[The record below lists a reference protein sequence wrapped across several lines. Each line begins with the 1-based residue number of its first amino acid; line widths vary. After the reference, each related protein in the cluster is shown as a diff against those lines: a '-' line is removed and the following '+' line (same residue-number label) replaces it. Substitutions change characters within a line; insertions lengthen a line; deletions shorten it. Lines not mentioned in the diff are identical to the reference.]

1 MALVI
6 SDRIKETTN
15 TVGTQTFQLE
25 GAVTGFET
33 FATNLSDGD
42 TTYYAVT
49 DNTNFEVGLGT
60 INEGTSQTINYTVTV
75 VSDGG
80 NKFAL
85 NGVTNPVITFVKGF
99 TYVFDVSDS
108 TNGSHPLR
116 FRTSA
121 DASYTD
127 GVSISGTQGQAGA
140 TVTIVVASDA
150 PSTLKYYC
158 TSHGNAMGNTI
169 NVISAVATL
178 ARTTILASS
187 NSNNAVS
194 FGSGTKTI
202 FCTLPAGKAVIKDA
216 SNNINGTFVGN
227 ITGNVTGN
235 TSGTAATVTGA
246 AQTNITSLGT
256 LTGLTID
263 GDATFTGANGNVVF
277 DKSDDALEFAD
288 DVKAKFGTGGDLQI
302 FHESAG
308 NHSVIRESGTG
319 SFFVD
324 ATNIHLRSSQ
334 SDGFEALA
342 TFAAN
347 GSVDLYHNNVKKIE
361 TTSAGATVTGD
372 LTLSN
377 TDADADADPSLILY
391 RNSSSPA
398 DSDVIGEVLF
408 RGRNDNSQDVE
419 YAQISTEIRDA
430 SDGTE
435 DSKLTASVMRGGTL
449 TQMVAFNGGAGQ
461 IYFSFALN
469 MQRNNINQVNDIN
482 FEGSTDDTNET
493 TLTVVDPT
501 ADRTITLPDATGTVL
516 TTGNS
521 DTPTT
526 TTSSSDADFVLIDDG
541 GTMKKITPTNLGI
554 TAGAASLDDATALA
568 IALG

>member
-15 TVGTQTFQLE
+15 TVGTQTYQLE

-33 FATNLSDGD
+33 FASNLADGD

-75 VSDGG
+75 ANVGG
-80 NKFAL
+80 INVFVL
-85 NGVTNPVITFVKGF
+85 NGVNNPVITFVKGF
-99 TYVFDVSDS
+99 TYVFDVSDN

-127 GVSISGTQGQAGA
+127 GVSVSGTQGQAGA

-158 TSHGNAMGNTI
+158 TIHGNAMGNTI

-178 ARTTILASS
+178 ARTNILASS

-194 FGSGTKTI
+194 FGTGAKTI

-235 TSGTAATVTGA
+235 ASGTAATVTGA
-246 AQTNITSLGT
+246 AQTNITSVGT

-263 GDATFTGANGNVVF
+263 GDATFTGANGNIVF

-288 DVKAKFGTGGDLQI
+288 NVKAKFGTGGDLEIYHDGSNSIIQDT
-302 FHESAG
+302 
-308 NHSVIRESGTG
+308 GTG
-319 SFFVD
+319 NLKLEG
-324 ATNIHLRSSQ
+324 ATYTILGHTNGEEAVVAIQNQGVNIR
-334 SDGFEALA
+334 
-342 TFAAN
+342 
-347 GSVDLYHNNVKKIE
+347 YNNEVRLE
-361 TTSAGATVTGD
+361 TTATGATLTGD
-372 LTLSN
+372 LLISN
-377 TDADADADPSLILY
+377 SDADAVADPTITLY

-398 DSDVIGEVLF
+398 FDDEMGEIIF
-408 RGRNDNSQDVE
+408 QGRNNNSENINYGRIVGKI
-419 YAQISTEIRDA
+419 AQTT
-430 SDGTE
+430 DGTE
-435 DSKLTASVMRGGTL
+435 KGNIEFKIMESGTEATFVQMAFDNIFVNKQLTM
-449 TQMVAFNGGAGQ
+449 F
-461 IYFSFALN
+461 
-469 MQRNNINQVNDIN
+469 NNIFLDGNYSIKWD
-482 FEGSTDDTNET
+482 GATNNSNT
-493 TLTVVDPT
+493 TSLVVTDPT
-501 ADRTITLPDATGTVL
+501 AVNTITLPDATGTVL

-526 TTSSSDADFVLIDDG
+526 TTSSSDADFVLVDDG
-541 GTMKKITPTNLGI
+541 GTMKKITPSNLGI

>member
-15 TVGTQTFQLE
+15 TVGTQTYQLE

-33 FATNLSDGD
+33 FASNLSDGD

-75 VSDGG
+75 ANVGG
-80 NKFAL
+80 INVFVL
-85 NGVTNPVITFVKGF
+85 NGVNNPVITFVKGF
-99 TYVFDVSDS
+99 TYVFDVSDN

-127 GVSISGTQGQAGA
+127 GVSVSGTQGQAGA

-158 TSHGNAMGNTI
+158 TIHGNAMGNTI

-194 FGSGTKTI
+194 FGTGAKTI

-235 TSGTAATVTGA
+235 ASGTAATVTGA
-246 AQTNITSLGT
+246 AQSNITSVGT

-263 GDATFTGANGNVVF
+263 GDATFTGANGNIVF

-288 DVKAKFGTGGDLQI
+288 NVKAKFGTGGDLEI
-302 FHESAG
+302 YHNGSNSYIDEG
-308 NHSVIRESGTG
+308 SGTG
-319 SFFVD
+319 ALIFKSNFFSFRNAADSAQTAIFSEGGSVRLFHNGAD
-324 ATNIHLRSSQ
+324 KFNTL
-334 SDGFEALA
+334 SDGAKVF
-342 TFAAN
+342 
-347 GSVDLYHNNVKKIE
+347 
-361 TTSAGATVTGD
+361 GD
-372 LTLSN
+372 FTLQNSDN
-377 TDADADADPSLILY
+377 DASEDPSLILY

-398 DSDVIGEVLF
+398 DDDVLGEILF

-419 YAQISTEIRDA
+419 YAQLRADISDA

-435 DSKLTASVMRGGTL
+435 GARLDVSVMRQGTL
-449 TQMVAFNGGAGQ
+449 TQMVAFNGNAGQ
-461 IYFSFALN
+461 IYISFTLN
-469 MQRNNINQVNDIN
+469 MQQNNINQVNNIN
-482 FEGSTDDTNET
+482 FEGSTADANET

-501 ADRTITLPDATGTVL
+501 TDRTITLPDATGTVL

>member
-15 TVGTQTFQLE
+15 TVGTQTYQLE

-33 FATNLSDGD
+33 FAANLSDGD

-75 VSDGG
+75 ANVGG
-80 NKFAL
+80 INVFVL
-85 NGVTNPVITFVKGF
+85 NGVNNPVITFVKGF
-99 TYVFDVSDS
+99 TYVFDVSDN

-127 GVSISGTQGQAGA
+127 GVSVSGTQGQAGA

-158 TSHGNAMGNTI
+158 TIHGNAMGNTI

-194 FGSGTKTI
+194 FGTGAKTI
-202 FCTLPAGKAVIKDA
+202 FCTLPADKTVIKDA

-235 TSGTAATVTGA
+235 ASGTAATVTGA
-246 AQTNITSLGT
+246 AQSNITSVGT

-263 GDATFTGANGNVVF
+263 GDATFTGANGNIVF

-288 DVKAKFGTGGDLQI
+288 DVKAKFGTGGDLEI
-302 FHESAG
+302 YHDG
-308 NHSVIRESGTG
+308 NNSIIRDTGTGDLIIRGDNTVGLKNSSGTE
-319 SFFVD
+319 FKIKAV
-324 ATNIHLRSSQ
+324 TNQGVELYY
-334 SDGFEALA
+334 
-342 TFAAN
+342 N
-347 GSVDLYHNNVKKIE
+347 GTKKVE
-361 TTSAGATVTGD
+361 TTSDGATVTGD
-372 LTLSN
+372 LLLTNS
-377 TDADADADPSLILY
+377 DADAVADPTITLY

-398 DSDVIGEVLF
+398 FDDEMGEIIF
-408 RGRNDNSQDVE
+408 QGRNNNSENVN
-419 YAQISTEIRDA
+419 YGRIVGKIAQTTDGAEKGNIEFNIMEN
-430 SDGTE
+430 GTE
-435 DSKLTASVMRGGTL
+435 ATFVEMAFDNVFVNKQLTM
-449 TQMVAFNGGAGQ
+449 F
-461 IYFSFALN
+461 
-469 MQRNNINQVNDIN
+469 NNIFLDGN
-482 FEGSTDDTNET
+482 FSIKWDGATNNSNT
-493 TLTVVDPT
+493 TSLVVTDPT
-501 ADRTITLPDATGTVL
+501 AVNTITLPDATGTVL

-526 TTSSSDADFVLIDDG
+526 TTSSSDADFVLVDDG
-541 GTMKKITPTNLGI
+541 GTMKKITPANLGI
-554 TAGAASLDDATALA
+554 TSGGASKGFAVAMA
-568 IALG
+568 IAL

>member
-15 TVGTQTFQLE
+15 TVGTQTYQLE

-33 FATNLSDGD
+33 FASNLADGD

-75 VSDGG
+75 ANVGG
-80 NKFAL
+80 INVFVL
-85 NGVTNPVITFVKGF
+85 NGVNNPVITFVKGF
-99 TYVFDVSDS
+99 TYVFDVSDN

-127 GVSISGTQGQAGA
+127 GVSVSGTQGQAGA

-158 TSHGNAMGNTI
+158 TIHGNAMGNTI

-178 ARTTILASS
+178 ARTNILASS

-194 FGSGTKTI
+194 FGTGAKTI

-227 ITGNVTGN
+227 ITGNA
-235 TSGTAATVTGA
+235 SGTAATVTGA
-246 AQTNITSLGT
+246 AQSNITSVGT

-263 GDATFTGANGNVVF
+263 GDATFTGANGNIVF

-288 DVKAKFGTGGDLQI
+288 NVKAKFGTGGDLEIYHDGSNSIIQDT
-302 FHESAG
+302 
-308 NHSVIRESGTG
+308 GTG
-319 SFFVD
+319 NLKLEG
-324 ATNIHLRSSQ
+324 ATYTILGHTNGEEAVVAIQNQGVNIR
-334 SDGFEALA
+334 
-342 TFAAN
+342 
-347 GSVDLYHNNVKKIE
+347 YNNEVRLE
-361 TTSAGATVTGD
+361 TTATGATLTGD
-372 LTLSN
+372 LLISN
-377 TDADADADPSLILY
+377 SDADAVADPTITLY

-398 DSDVIGEVLF
+398 FDDEMGEIIF
-408 RGRNDNSQDVE
+408 QGRNNNSENINYGRIVGKI
-419 YAQISTEIRDA
+419 AQTT
-430 SDGTE
+430 DGTE
-435 DSKLTASVMRGGTL
+435 KGNIEFKIMESGTEATFVQMAFDNIFVNKQLTM
-449 TQMVAFNGGAGQ
+449 F
-461 IYFSFALN
+461 
-469 MQRNNINQVNDIN
+469 NNIFLDGNYSIKWD
-482 FEGSTDDTNET
+482 GATNNSNT
-493 TLTVVDPT
+493 TSLVVTDPT
-501 ADRTITLPDATGTVL
+501 AVNTITLPDATGTVL

-526 TTSSSDADFVLIDDG
+526 TTSSSDADFVLVDDG
-541 GTMKKITPTNLGI
+541 GTMKKITPSNLGI

>member
-15 TVGTQTFQLE
+15 TVGTQTYQLE

-33 FATNLSDGD
+33 FASNLSDGD

-75 VSDGG
+75 ANVGG
-80 NKFAL
+80 INVFVL
-85 NGVTNPVITFVKGF
+85 NGVNNPVITFVKGF
-99 TYVFDVSDS
+99 TYVFDVSDN

-127 GVSISGTQGQAGA
+127 GVSVSGTQGQAGA

-158 TSHGNAMGNTI
+158 TIHGNAMGNTI

-194 FGSGTKTI
+194 FGTGAKTI

-235 TSGTAATVTGA
+235 ASGTAATVTGA
-246 AQTNITSLGT
+246 AQSNITSVGT

-263 GDATFTGANGNVVF
+263 GDATFTGANGNIVF

-288 DVKAKFGTGGDLQI
+288 NVKAVFGDSGINDFFIQ
-302 FHESAG
+302 F
-308 NHSVIRESGTG
+308 SGTQSQIAG
-319 SFFVD
+319 VKVR
-324 ATNIHLRSSQ
+324 ALTNDFRVKNPANNETMISALQ
-334 SDGFEALA
+334 DGAVE
-342 TFAAN
+342 
-347 GSVDLYHNNVKKIE
+347 LYHDNVKKFE
-361 TTSAGATVTGD
+361 TTSDGATVTGNA
-372 LTLSN
+372 TISS
-377 TDADADADPSLILY
+377 TADGGPILNLISDDPSDV
-391 RNSSSPA
+391 A
-398 DSDVIGEVLF
+398 DFNTEGIIKFFAE
-408 RGRNDNSQDVE
+408 NDASQSVE
-419 YAQISTEIRDA
+419 YANIEMVTRDV
-430 SDGTE
+430 SDGSE
-435 DSKLTASVMRGGTL
+435 DGR
-449 TQMVAFNGGAGQ
+449 
-461 IYFSFALN
+461 IEI
-469 MQRNNINQVNDIN
+469 NINENGTVTRSFILDHDNLYLANAQPLRWLNFTSTHDYILKPTTIN
-482 FEGSTDDTNET
+482 GER
-493 TLTVVDPT
+493 TVL
-501 ADRTITLPDATGTVL
+501 LPDASGTVL

-521 DTPTT
+521 DSPTT

>member
-15 TVGTQTFQLE
+15 TVGTQTYQLE

-33 FATNLSDGD
+33 FASNLSDGD

-75 VSDGG
+75 ANVGG
-80 NKFAL
+80 INVFVL
-85 NGVTNPVITFVKGF
+85 NGVNNPVITFVKGF
-99 TYVFDVSDS
+99 TYVFDVSDN

-127 GVSISGTQGQAGA
+127 GVSVSGTQGQAGA

-158 TSHGNAMGNTI
+158 TIHGNAMGNTI

-194 FGSGTKTI
+194 FGTGAKTI

-263 GDATFTGANGNVVF
+263 GDATFTGANGNIVF

-288 DVKAKFGTGGDLQI
+288 NVKAKFGTGGDLSI
-302 FHESAG
+302 FHNP
-308 NHSVIRESGTG
+308 NHSVIQEQGSGNLFIDASNLVLRNGDG
-319 SFFVD
+319 S
-324 ATNIHLRSSQ
+324 ATYATF
-334 SDGFEALA
+334 SDGGAVEL
-342 TFAAN
+342 N
-347 GSVDLYHNNVKKIE
+347 HNNVKKVE
-361 TTSAGATVTGD
+361 TTSGGAKVSGD
-372 LTLSN
+372 LLIES
-377 TDADADADPSLILY
+377 TDGGSTQDPDLILF

-398 DSDVIGEVLF
+398 DFDNIGQILF
-408 RGRNDNSQDVE
+408 RARNDNSQDVDYAKI
-419 YAQISTEIRDA
+419 YAQVVDA
-430 SDGTE
+430 SDSSE
-435 DSKLTASVMRGGTL
+435 DTRLRFFAKVGGNDAEHFRISSATTDFFGRVRLTGNSV
-449 TQMVAFNGGAGQ
+449 
-461 IYFSFALN
+461 FSN
-469 MQRNNINQVNDIN
+469 PVII
-482 FEGSTDDTNET
+482 FEGSTANSNET
-493 TLTVVDPT
+493 TLAVTDPSQDNTV
-501 ADRTITLPDATGTVL
+501 TLPDATGTVL

-526 TTSSSDADFVLIDDG
+526 TTSSSDADFVLVDDG
-541 GTMKKITPTNLGI
+541 GTMKKITPSNLGI

>member
-33 FATNLSDGD
+33 FAANLSDGD

-75 VSDGG
+75 ANVGG
-80 NKFAL
+80 INVFVL
-85 NGVTNPVITFVKGF
+85 NGVNNPVITFVKGF
-99 TYVFDVSDS
+99 TYVFDVSDN

-127 GVSISGTQGQAGA
+127 GVSISGTQGQAGS

-194 FGSGTKTI
+194 FGTGAKTI

-235 TSGTAATVTGA
+235 ASGTAATVTGA
-246 AQTNITSLGT
+246 AQSNITSVGT

-263 GDATFTGANGNVVF
+263 GDATFTGANGNIVF

-288 DVKAKFGTGGDLQI
+288 NVKAKFGAGGDLEI
-302 FHESAG
+302 YHSGSNSIIHEA
-308 NHSVIRESGTG
+308 GTG
-319 SFFVD
+319 ALTVRS
-324 ATNIHLRSSQ
+324 NIYNFRN
-334 SDGFEALA
+334 
-342 TFAAN
+342 AAN
-347 GSVDLYHNNVKKIE
+347 DEQIAKFNENGSIELYHDNVKKFE
-361 TTSAGATVTGD
+361 TTSDGATVTGD
-372 LTLSN
+372 LELLS
-377 TDADADADPSLILY
+377 TDAGDTAQPILSLY
-391 RNSSSPA
+391 RNSASPA
-398 DSDVIGEVLF
+398 FVDNLGEIKF
-408 RGRNDNSQDVE
+408 HGENAADEKVE
-419 YAQISTEIRDA
+419 YARIDA
-430 SDGTE
+430 VVITTTDGNE
-435 DSKLTASVMRGGTL
+435 
-449 TQMVAFNGGAGQ
+449 AGQ
-461 IYFSFALN
+461 LDLSVAESGSNPTYYRLVAG
-469 MQRNNINQVNDIN
+469 QNQFYKTLYIGASSDII
-482 FEGSTDDTNET
+482 FEGNAYNDHET
-493 TLTVVDPT
+493 TLTLTGPT

-526 TTSSSDADFVLIDDG
+526 TTSSSDADFVLVDDG
-541 GTMKKITPTNLGI
+541 GTMKKITPSNLGI
-554 TAGAASLDDATALA
+554 TSGGASKGFAVAMA
-568 IALG
+568 IAL

>member
-15 TVGTQTFQLE
+15 TVGTQTYQLE

-33 FATNLSDGD
+33 FASNLADGD

-75 VSDGG
+75 ANVGG
-80 NKFAL
+80 INVFVL
-85 NGVTNPVITFVKGF
+85 NGVNNPVITFVKGF
-99 TYVFDVSDS
+99 TYVFDVSDN

-127 GVSISGTQGQAGA
+127 GVSVSGTQGQAGA

-158 TSHGNAMGNTI
+158 TIHGNAMGNTI

-178 ARTTILASS
+178 ARTNILASS

-194 FGSGTKTI
+194 FGTGAKTI

-235 TSGTAATVTGA
+235 ASGTAATVTGA
-246 AQTNITSLGT
+246 AQSNITSVGT

-263 GDATFTGANGNVVF
+263 GDATFTGANGNIVF

-288 DVKAKFGTGGDLQI
+288 NVKAKFGTGGDLEIYHDGSNSIIQDT
-302 FHESAG
+302 
-308 NHSVIRESGTG
+308 GTG
-319 SFFVD
+319 NLKLEG
-324 ATNIHLRSSQ
+324 ATYTILGHTNGEEAVVAIQNQGVNIR
-334 SDGFEALA
+334 
-342 TFAAN
+342 
-347 GSVDLYHNNVKKIE
+347 YNNEVRLE
-361 TTSAGATVTGD
+361 TTATGATLTGD
-372 LTLSN
+372 LLISN
-377 TDADADADPSLILY
+377 SDADAVADPTITLY

-398 DSDVIGEVLF
+398 FDDEMGEIIF
-408 RGRNDNSQDVE
+408 QGRNNNSENINYGRIVGKI
-419 YAQISTEIRDA
+419 AQTT
-430 SDGTE
+430 DGTE
-435 DSKLTASVMRGGTL
+435 KGNIEFKIMESGTEATFVQMAFDNIFVNKQLTM
-449 TQMVAFNGGAGQ
+449 F
-461 IYFSFALN
+461 
-469 MQRNNINQVNDIN
+469 NNIFLDGNYSIKWD
-482 FEGSTDDTNET
+482 GATNNSNT
-493 TLTVVDPT
+493 TSLVVTDPT
-501 ADRTITLPDATGTVL
+501 AVNTITLPDATGTVL

-526 TTSSSDADFVLIDDG
+526 TTSSSDADFVLVDDG
-541 GTMKKITPTNLGI
+541 GTMKKITPSNLGI

>member
-15 TVGTQTFQLE
+15 TVGTQTYQLE

-33 FATNLSDGD
+33 FASNLSDGD

-75 VSDGG
+75 ANVGG
-80 NKFAL
+80 INVFVL
-85 NGVTNPVITFVKGF
+85 NGVNNPVITFVKGF
-99 TYVFDVSDS
+99 TYVFDVSDN

-127 GVSISGTQGQAGA
+127 GVSVSGTQGQAGA

-158 TSHGNAMGNTI
+158 TIHGNAMGNTI

-194 FGSGTKTI
+194 FGTGAKTI

-235 TSGTAATVTGA
+235 ASGTAATVTGA
-246 AQTNITSLGT
+246 AQSNITSVGT

-263 GDATFTGANGNVVF
+263 GDATFTGANGNIVF

-288 DVKAKFGTGGDLQI
+288 NISASFGNDGDLEI
-302 FHESAG
+302 LHNG
-308 NHSVIRESGTG
+308 NHSVIRDNGTG
-319 SFFVD
+319 NLDLRGSTIKLQNVTG
-324 ATNIHLRSSQ
+324 AKANLITNA
-334 SDGFEALA
+334 G
-342 TFAAN
+342 
-347 GSVDLYHNNVKKIE
+347 GSVELYHNNIKKVE
-361 TTSAGATVTGD
+361 TTSDGATVTGNA
-372 LTLSN
+372 TISS
-377 TDADADADPSLILY
+377 TADGGPILNLISDDPSDV
-391 RNSSSPA
+391 A
-398 DSDVIGEVLF
+398 DFNTEGIIKFFAE
-408 RGRNDNSQDVE
+408 NDASQSVE
-419 YAQISTEIRDA
+419 YANIEMVTRDV
-430 SDGTE
+430 SDGSE
-435 DSKLTASVMRGGTL
+435 DGR
-449 TQMVAFNGGAGQ
+449 
-461 IYFSFALN
+461 IEI
-469 MQRNNINQVNDIN
+469 NINENGTVTRSFILDHDNLYLANAQPLRWLNFTSTHDYILKPTTIN
-482 FEGSTDDTNET
+482 GER
-493 TLTVVDPT
+493 TVL
-501 ADRTITLPDATGTVL
+501 LPDASGTVL

-526 TTSSSDADFVLIDDG
+526 TTSSSDADFVLVDDG

>member
-15 TVGTQTFQLE
+15 TVGTQTYQLE

-33 FATNLSDGD
+33 FASNLSDGD

-75 VSDGG
+75 ANVGG
-80 NKFAL
+80 INVFVL
-85 NGVTNPVITFVKGF
+85 NGVNNPVITFVKGF
-99 TYVFDVSDS
+99 TYVFDVSDN

-158 TSHGNAMGNTI
+158 TIHGNAMGNTI

-194 FGSGTKTI
+194 FGTGAKTI

-227 ITGNVTGN
+227 ITGNA
-235 TSGTAATVTGA
+235 SGTAATVTGA
-246 AQTNITSLGT
+246 AQTNITSVGT

-263 GDATFTGANGNVVF
+263 GDATFTGANGNIVF

-288 DVKAKFGTGGDLQI
+288 NVKAKFGTGGDLEI
-302 FHESAG
+302 YHNGSNSYIDEG
-308 NHSVIRESGTG
+308 SGTG
-319 SFFVD
+319 ALIFKSNFFSFRNAADSAQTAIFSEGGSVRLFHNGAD
-324 ATNIHLRSSQ
+324 KFNTL
-334 SDGFEALA
+334 SDGAKVF
-342 TFAAN
+342 
-347 GSVDLYHNNVKKIE
+347 
-361 TTSAGATVTGD
+361 GD
-372 LTLSN
+372 FTLQNSDN
-377 TDADADADPSLILY
+377 DASEDPSLILY

-398 DSDVIGEVLF
+398 DDDVLGEILF

-419 YAQISTEIRDA
+419 YAQLRADISDA

-435 DSKLTASVMRGGTL
+435 GARLDVSVMRQGTL
-449 TQMVAFNGGAGQ
+449 TQMVAFNGNAGQ
-461 IYFSFALN
+461 IYISFTLN
-469 MQRNNINQVNDIN
+469 MQQNNINQVNNIN
-482 FEGSTDDTNET
+482 FEGSTADANET

-501 ADRTITLPDATGTVL
+501 TDRTITLPDATGTVL

>member
-15 TVGTQTFQLE
+15 TVGTQTYQLE

-33 FATNLSDGD
+33 FASNLSDGD

-75 VSDGG
+75 ANVGG
-80 NKFAL
+80 INVFVL
-85 NGVTNPVITFVKGF
+85 NGVNNPVITFVKGF
-99 TYVFDVSDS
+99 TYVFDVSDN

-158 TSHGNAMGNTI
+158 TIHGNAMGNTI

-194 FGSGTKTI
+194 FGTGAKTI

-235 TSGTAATVTGA
+235 ASGTAATVTGA
-246 AQTNITSLGT
+246 AQSNITSVGT

-263 GDATFTGANGNVVF
+263 GDATFTGANGNIVF

-288 DVKAKFGTGGDLQI
+288 NVKAKFGTGGDLEI
-302 FHESAG
+302 YHNGSNSYIDEG
-308 NHSVIRESGTG
+308 SGTG
-319 SFFVD
+319 ALIFKSNFFSFRNAADSAQTAIFSEGGSVRLFHNGAD
-324 ATNIHLRSSQ
+324 KFNTL
-334 SDGFEALA
+334 SDGAKVF
-342 TFAAN
+342 
-347 GSVDLYHNNVKKIE
+347 
-361 TTSAGATVTGD
+361 GD
-372 LTLSN
+372 FTLQNSDN
-377 TDADADADPSLILY
+377 DASEDPSLILY

-398 DSDVIGEVLF
+398 DDDVLGEILF

-419 YAQISTEIRDA
+419 YAQLRADISDA

-435 DSKLTASVMRGGTL
+435 GARLDVSVMRQGTL
-449 TQMVAFNGGAGQ
+449 TQMVAFNGNAGQ
-461 IYFSFALN
+461 IYISFTLN
-469 MQRNNINQVNDIN
+469 MQQNNINQVNNIN
-482 FEGSTDDTNET
+482 FEGSTADANET

-501 ADRTITLPDATGTVL
+501 TDRTITLPDATGTVL

>member
-15 TVGTQTFQLE
+15 TVGTQTYQLE

-33 FATNLSDGD
+33 FASNLSDGD

-75 VSDGG
+75 ANVGG
-80 NKFAL
+80 INVFVL
-85 NGVTNPVITFVKGF
+85 NGVNNPVITFVKGF
-99 TYVFDVSDS
+99 TYVFDVSDN

-127 GVSISGTQGQAGA
+127 GVSVSGTQGQAGA

-158 TSHGNAMGNTI
+158 TIHGNAMGNTI

-194 FGSGTKTI
+194 FGTGAKTI

-235 TSGTAATVTGA
+235 ASGTAATVTGA
-246 AQTNITSLGT
+246 AQSNITSVGT

-263 GDATFTGANGNVVF
+263 GDATFTGANGNIVF

-288 DVKAKFGTGGDLQI
+288 NVKAVFGDSGINDFFIQ
-302 FHESAG
+302 F
-308 NHSVIRESGTG
+308 SGTQSQIAG
-319 SFFVD
+319 VKVR
-324 ATNIHLRSSQ
+324 ALTNDFRVKNPANNETMISALQ
-334 SDGFEALA
+334 DGAVE
-342 TFAAN
+342 
-347 GSVDLYHNNVKKIE
+347 LYHDNVKKIE
-361 TTSAGATVTGD
+361 TTSDGATVTGNA
-372 LTLSN
+372 TISS
-377 TDADADADPSLILY
+377 TADGGPILNLISDDPSDV
-391 RNSSSPA
+391 A
-398 DSDVIGEVLF
+398 DFNTEGIIKFFAE
-408 RGRNDNSQDVE
+408 NDASQSVE
-419 YAQISTEIRDA
+419 YANIEMVTRDV
-430 SDGTE
+430 SDGSE
-435 DSKLTASVMRGGTL
+435 DGR
-449 TQMVAFNGGAGQ
+449 
-461 IYFSFALN
+461 IEI
-469 MQRNNINQVNDIN
+469 NINENGTVTRSFILDHDNLYLANAQPLRWLNFTSTHDYILKPTTIN
-482 FEGSTDDTNET
+482 GER
-493 TLTVVDPT
+493 TVL
-501 ADRTITLPDATGTVL
+501 LPDASGTVL

-521 DTPTT
+521 DSPTT

>member
-15 TVGTQTFQLE
+15 TVGTQPYQLE

-33 FATNLSDGD
+33 FAANLSDGD

-75 VSDGG
+75 ANVGG
-80 NKFAL
+80 INIFVL
-85 NGVTNPVITFVKGF
+85 NGVNNPVITFVKGF
-99 TYVFDVSDS
+99 TYVFDVSDN

-127 GVSISGTQGQAGA
+127 GVSVSGTQGQAGA

-158 TSHGNAMGNTI
+158 TIHGNAMGNTI

-194 FGSGTKTI
+194 FGTGAKTI

-235 TSGTAATVTGA
+235 ASGTAATVTGA
-246 AQTNITSLGT
+246 AQTNITSVGT

-263 GDATFTGANGNVVF
+263 GDATFTGANANIVF

-288 DVKAKFGTGGDLQI
+288 NVKAKFGADGDLQI
-302 FHESAG
+302 YHSGAG
-308 NHSVIRESGTG
+308 SFISDGGTG
-319 SFFVD
+319 NLRIGGSAVTIENASFNE
-324 ATNIHLRSSQ
+324 TMM
-334 SDGFEALA
+334 LA
-342 TFAAN
+342 TQN
-347 GSVDLYHNNVKKIE
+347 GAVKLYHDNVKKIE
-361 TTSAGATVTGD
+361 TTSDGATVTGNATITSTAD
-372 LTLSN
+372 SGPVLNLISN
-377 TDADADADPSLILY
+377 DHSDASDFAAEGTISFFADNDADES
-391 RNSSSPA
+391 
-398 DSDVIGEVLF
+398 
-408 RGRNDNSQDVE
+408 VE
-419 YAQISTEIRDA
+419 YGRIRITTADVT
-430 SDGTE
+430 DGTE
-435 DSKLTASVMRGGTL
+435 DGRIVFNAMNNGSLAQSVQIAPSILFLNSDTHKIQWQNTRGT
-449 TQMVAFNGGAGQ
+449 
-461 IYFSFALN
+461 SFDIDLN
-469 MQRNNINQVNDIN
+469 
-482 FEGSTDDTNET
+482 T
-493 TLTVVDPT
+493 TTPT

-541 GTMKKITPTNLGI
+541 GTMKKITPSNLGI
-554 TAGAASLDDATALA
+554 TTGAASLDDATALA

>member
-15 TVGTQTFQLE
+15 TVGTQTYQLE

-33 FATNLSDGD
+33 FASNLSDGD

-75 VSDGG
+75 ANVGG
-80 NKFAL
+80 INVFVL
-85 NGVTNPVITFVKGF
+85 NGVNNPVITFVKGF
-99 TYVFDVSDS
+99 TYVFDVSDN

-127 GVSISGTQGQAGA
+127 GVSVSGTQGQAGA

-158 TSHGNAMGNTI
+158 TIHGNAMGNTI

-194 FGSGTKTI
+194 FGTGAKTI

-235 TSGTAATVTGA
+235 ASGTAATVTGA
-246 AQTNITSLGT
+246 AQSNITSVGT

-263 GDATFTGANGNVVF
+263 GDATFTGANGNIVF

-288 DVKAKFGTGGDLQI
+288 NISASFGNDGDLEI
-302 FHESAG
+302 LHNG
-308 NHSVIRESGTG
+308 NHSVIRDNGTG
-319 SFFVD
+319 
-324 ATNIHLRSSQ
+324 N
-334 SDGFEALA
+334 
-342 TFAAN
+342 
-347 GSVDLYHNNVKKIE
+347 
-361 TTSAGATVTGD
+361 
-372 LTLSN
+372 
-377 TDADADADPSLILY
+377 
-391 RNSSSPA
+391 
-398 DSDVIGEVLF
+398 
-408 RGRNDNSQDVE
+408 
-419 YAQISTEIRDA
+419 
-430 SDGTE
+430 
-435 DSKLTASVMRGGTL
+435 
-449 TQMVAFNGGAGQ
+449 
-461 IYFSFALN
+461 
-469 MQRNNINQVNDIN
+469 
-482 FEGSTDDTNET
+482 
-493 TLTVVDPT
+493 
-501 ADRTITLPDATGTVL
+501 
-516 TTGNS
+516 
-521 DTPTT
+521 
-526 TTSSSDADFVLIDDG
+526 
-541 GTMKKITPTNLGI
+541 
-554 TAGAASLDDATALA
+554 
-568 IALG
+568 

>member
-15 TVGTQTFQLE
+15 TVGTQTYQLE

-33 FATNLSDGD
+33 FAANLSDGD

-75 VSDGG
+75 ANVGG
-80 NKFAL
+80 INVFVL
-85 NGVTNPVITFVKGF
+85 NGVNNPVITFVKGF
-99 TYVFDVSDS
+99 TYVFDVSDN

-127 GVSISGTQGQAGA
+127 GVSVSGTQGQAGA

-158 TSHGNAMGNTI
+158 TIHGNAMGNTI

-194 FGSGTKTI
+194 FGTGAKTI

-235 TSGTAATVTGA
+235 ASGTAATVTGA
-246 AQTNITSLGT
+246 AQSNITSVGT

-263 GDATFTGANGNVVF
+263 GDATFTGANGNIVF

-288 DVKAKFGTGGDLQI
+288 NVKAVFGDSGINDFFIQ
-302 FHESAG
+302 F
-308 NHSVIRESGTG
+308 SGTQSQIAG
-319 SFFVD
+319 VKVR
-324 ATNIHLRSSQ
+324 ALTNDFRVKNPSNNETMIT
-334 SDGFEALA
+334 ALQ
-342 TFAAN
+342 N
-347 GSVDLYHNNVKKIE
+347 GAVELYHDNVKKIE

-372 LTLSN
+372 ATISS
-377 TDADADADPSLILY
+377 TADGGPILNLISDDPSDV
-391 RNSSSPA
+391 A
-398 DSDVIGEVLF
+398 DFNTEGIIKFFAE
-408 RGRNDNSQDVE
+408 NDASQSVE
-419 YAQISTEIRDA
+419 YANIEMVTRDV
-430 SDGTE
+430 SDGSE
-435 DSKLTASVMRGGTL
+435 DGR
-449 TQMVAFNGGAGQ
+449 
-461 IYFSFALN
+461 IEI
-469 MQRNNINQVNDIN
+469 NINENGTVTRSFILDHDNLYLTNAQPLRWLNFTSTHDYILKPTTIN
-482 FEGSTDDTNET
+482 GER
-493 TLTVVDPT
+493 TVL
-501 ADRTITLPDATGTVL
+501 LPDASGTVL

-521 DTPTT
+521 DSPTT

>member
-15 TVGTQTFQLE
+15 TVGTQTYQLE

-33 FATNLSDGD
+33 FAANLSDGD

-75 VSDGG
+75 ANVGG
-80 NKFAL
+80 INVFVL
-85 NGVTNPVITFVKGF
+85 NGVNNPVITFVKGF
-99 TYVFDVSDS
+99 TYVFDVSDN

-127 GVSISGTQGQAGA
+127 GVSISGTQGQAGS

-194 FGSGTKTI
+194 FGTGAKTI
-202 FCTLPAGKAVIKDA
+202 FCTLPADKAVIKDA

-235 TSGTAATVTGA
+235 ASGTAATVTGA

-256 LTGLTID
+256 LTGLTVGTTNGDQTLNVASHDLVD
-263 GDATFTGANGNVVF
+263 GGLQLAGTLVTASAAELNILDGVTATATEINKLDGVTATTTELNYVDIATLGTVEASKAVTANSSGN
-277 DKSDDALEFAD
+277 
-288 DVKAKFGTGGDLQI
+288 I
-302 FHESAG
+302 
-308 NHSVIRESGTG
+308 
-319 SFFVD
+319 
-324 ATNIHLRSSQ
+324 
-334 SDGFEALA
+334 
-342 TFAAN
+342 
-347 GSVDLYHNNVKKIE
+347 
-361 TTSAGATVTGD
+361 TSAGKITSLRLRLTGSSDVSLSSTDHAFQIGSNSGVNIAMDGNELMARNNGSASTLHLNANGGTVKLGDQATAG
-372 LTLSN
+372 LTLSGDIELGHD
-377 TDADADADPSLILY
+377 TD
-391 RNSSSPA
+391 
-398 DSDVIGEVLF
+398 
-408 RGRNDNSQDVE
+408 
-419 YAQISTEIRDA
+419 
-430 SDGTE
+430 
-435 DSKLTASVMRGGTL
+435 
-449 TQMVAFNGGAGQ
+449 
-461 IYFSFALN
+461 
-469 MQRNNINQVNDIN
+469 
-482 FEGSTDDTNET
+482 T
-493 TLTVVDPT
+493 TLARASAGVV
-501 ADRTITLPDATGTVL
+501 TIEGNTIL

-526 TTSSSDADFVLIDDG
+526 TTSSSDADFVLVDDG
-541 GTMKKITPTNLGI
+541 GTMKKITPSNLGI

>member
-15 TVGTQTFQLE
+15 TVGTQTYQLE

-33 FATNLSDGD
+33 FAANLSDGD

-75 VSDGG
+75 ANVGG
-80 NKFAL
+80 INVFVL
-85 NGVTNPVITFVKGF
+85 NGVNNPVITFVKGF
-99 TYVFDVSDS
+99 TYVFDVSDN

-127 GVSISGTQGQAGA
+127 GVSVSGTQGQAGA

-158 TSHGNAMGNTI
+158 TIHGNAMGNTI

-194 FGSGTKTI
+194 FGTGAKTI

-235 TSGTAATVTGA
+235 ASGTAATVTGA
-246 AQTNITSLGT
+246 AQSNITSVGT

-263 GDATFTGANGNVVF
+263 GDATFTGANGNIVF

-288 DVKAKFGTGGDLQI
+288 NISASFGNDGDLEI
-302 FHESAG
+302 LHNG
-308 NHSVIRESGTG
+308 NHSVIRDNGTG
-319 SFFVD
+319 NLDLRGSTIKLQNVTG
-324 ATNIHLRSSQ
+324 AKANLITNA
-334 SDGFEALA
+334 G
-342 TFAAN
+342 
-347 GSVDLYHNNVKKIE
+347 GSVELYHNNIKKVE
-361 TTSAGATVTGD
+361 TTSDGATVTGNA
-372 LTLSN
+372 TISS
-377 TDADADADPSLILY
+377 TADGGPILNLISDDPSDV
-391 RNSSSPA
+391 A
-398 DSDVIGEVLF
+398 DFNTEGIIKFFAE
-408 RGRNDNSQDVE
+408 NDASQSVE
-419 YAQISTEIRDA
+419 YANIEMVTRDV
-430 SDGTE
+430 SDGSE
-435 DSKLTASVMRGGTL
+435 DGR
-449 TQMVAFNGGAGQ
+449 
-461 IYFSFALN
+461 IEI
-469 MQRNNINQVNDIN
+469 NINENGTVTRSFILDHDNLYLANAQPLRWLNFTSTHDYILKPTTIN
-482 FEGSTDDTNET
+482 GER
-493 TLTVVDPT
+493 TVL
-501 ADRTITLPDATGTVL
+501 LPDASGTVL

-521 DTPTT
+521 DSPTT

>member
-6 SDRIKETTN
+6 SDRIKEITN
-15 TVGTQTFQLE
+15 TVGTQTYQLE

-33 FATNLSDGD
+33 FAANLSDGD

-75 VSDGG
+75 ANVGG
-80 NKFAL
+80 INVFVL
-85 NGVTNPVITFVKGF
+85 NGVNNPVITFVKGF
-99 TYVFDVSDS
+99 TYVFDVSDN

-127 GVSISGTQGQAGA
+127 GVSISGTQGQAGS

-194 FGSGTKTI
+194 FGSGAKTI

-235 TSGTAATVTGA
+235 ASGTAATVTGA
-246 AQTNITSLGT
+246 AQTNITSVGT
-256 LTGLTID
+256 LTGLTIN
-263 GDATFTGANGNVVF
+263 GDATLTKSSGDTKLFLEADSDNDTEGDNAFIIFKQDGGVETSAVWTGNFGGSNDNALNLTNSGAFGGGIRFGTTATNGGWETATERMRIDRIGDITIFGTNGDIKF
-277 DKSDDALEFAD
+277 DYSAD
-288 DVKAKFGTGGDLQI
+288 TLTFEDNIKAVFGTGGDLEI
-302 FHESAG
+302 YHDGSNSIIED
-308 NHSVIRESGTG
+308 IGTG
-319 SFFVD
+319 G
-324 ATNIHLRSSQ
+324 LRLKTGNAGRIQ
-334 SDGFEALA
+334 FENAEGDTLAKFDG
-342 TFAAN
+342 N
-347 GSVDLYHNNVKKIE
+347 GNNELYHNNVKKIE
-361 TTSAGATVTGD
+361 TTSDGATVTGD
-372 LTLSN
+372 LT
-377 TDADADADPSLILY
+377 TTADIEL
-391 RNSSSPA
+391 
-398 DSDVIGEVLF
+398 GH
-408 RGRNDNSQDVE
+408 
-419 YAQISTEIRDA
+419 A
-430 SDGTE
+430 SDT
-435 DSKLTASVMRGGTL
+435 TIARAS
-449 TQMVAFNGGAGQ
+449 AGVVT
-461 IYFSFALN
+461 I
-469 MQRNNINQVNDIN
+469 
-482 FEGSTDDTNET
+482 EGN
-493 TLTVVDPT
+493 
-501 ADRTITLPDATGTVL
+501 TVL

-521 DTPTT
+521 DAPST

-541 GTMKKITPTNLGI
+541 GTMKKITPSNLGI

>member
-15 TVGTQTFQLE
+15 TVGTQPYQLE

-33 FATNLSDGD
+33 FAANLSDGD

-75 VSDGG
+75 ANVGG
-80 NKFAL
+80 INVFVL
-85 NGVTNPVITFVKGF
+85 NGVNNPVITFVKGF
-99 TYVFDVSDS
+99 TYVFDVSDN

-127 GVSISGTQGQAGA
+127 GVSVSGTQGQAGA

-158 TSHGNAMGNTI
+158 TIHGNAMGNTI

-194 FGSGTKTI
+194 FGTGAKTI

-235 TSGTAATVTGA
+235 ASGTAATVTGA
-246 AQTNITSLGT
+246 AQSNITSVGT

-263 GDATFTGANGNVVF
+263 GDATFTGANGNIVF

-288 DVKAKFGTGGDLQI
+288 NVKAVFGD
-302 FHESAG
+302 
-308 NHSVIRESGTG
+308 SGT
-319 SFFVD
+319 SDFFIQFTGTQSQIAGVKVR
-324 ATNIHLRSSQ
+324 ALTNDFRVKNPANNETMIS
-334 SDGFEALA
+334 ALQ
-342 TFAAN
+342 
-347 GSVDLYHNNVKKIE
+347 DL
-361 TTSAGATVTGD
+361 
-372 LTLSN
+372 
-377 TDADADADPSLILY
+377 SLIH
-391 RNSSSPA
+391 
-398 DSDVIGEVLF
+398 I
-408 RGRNDNSQDVE
+408 
-419 YAQISTEIRDA
+419 
-430 SDGTE
+430 
-435 DSKLTASVMRGGTL
+435 
-449 TQMVAFNGGAGQ
+449 
-461 IYFSFALN
+461 
-469 MQRNNINQVNDIN
+469 
-482 FEGSTDDTNET
+482 
-493 TLTVVDPT
+493 
-501 ADRTITLPDATGTVL
+501 
-516 TTGNS
+516 
-521 DTPTT
+521 
-526 TTSSSDADFVLIDDG
+526 
-541 GTMKKITPTNLGI
+541 
-554 TAGAASLDDATALA
+554 
-568 IALG
+568 

>member
-15 TVGTQTFQLE
+15 TVGTQTYQLE

-33 FATNLSDGD
+33 FASNLSNGD

-75 VSDGG
+75 ANVGG
-80 NKFAL
+80 INVFVL
-85 NGVTNPVITFVKGF
+85 NGVNNPVITFVKGF
-99 TYVFDVSDS
+99 TYVFDVSDN

-127 GVSISGTQGQAGA
+127 GVSVSGTQGQAGA

-158 TSHGNAMGNTI
+158 TIHGNAMGNTI

-194 FGSGTKTI
+194 FGTGAKTI

-235 TSGTAATVTGA
+235 ASGTAATVTGA
-246 AQTNITSLGT
+246 AQTNITSVGT
-256 LTGLTID
+256 LTGLTIN
-263 GDATFTGANGNVVF
+263 GDATLTKSSGDTKLFLEADSDNDTEGDNAFIIFKQDGGVETSAVWTGNFGGSNDNALNLTNSGAFGGGIRFGTTATNGGWETATERMRIDRIGDITIFGTNGDIKF
-277 DKSDDALEFAD
+277 DYSAD
-288 DVKAKFGTGGDLQI
+288 TLTFEDNVKAKFGTGGDLQI
-302 FHESAG
+302 Y
-308 NHSVIRESGTG
+308 HSGSGSFISDGGTG
-319 SFFVD
+319 NLRIGGSAVTIENASFNE
-324 ATNIHLRSSQ
+324 TMM
-334 SDGFEALA
+334 LA
-342 TFAAN
+342 TQN
-347 GSVDLYHNNVKKIE
+347 GAVELYHDNVKKIE
-361 TTSAGATVTGD
+361 TTSDGATVTGD
-372 LTLSN
+372 LT
-377 TDADADADPSLILY
+377 TTADIEL
-391 RNSSSPA
+391 
-398 DSDVIGEVLF
+398 GH
-408 RGRNDNSQDVE
+408 
-419 YAQISTEIRDA
+419 A
-430 SDGTE
+430 SDT
-435 DSKLTASVMRGGTL
+435 TIARAS
-449 TQMVAFNGGAGQ
+449 AGVVT
-461 IYFSFALN
+461 I
-469 MQRNNINQVNDIN
+469 
-482 FEGSTDDTNET
+482 EGN
-493 TLTVVDPT
+493 
-501 ADRTITLPDATGTVL
+501 TVL

-521 DTPTT
+521 DAPST

-541 GTMKKITPTNLGI
+541 GTMKKITPSNLGI